1 MIIGV
6 TGLNASGKSEVAKY
20 LEKKG
25 FLYISANKVFSEE
38 AKRRGLSTDRE
49 DLKKVANSL
58 REELGN
64 NAFVLKAKDL
74 FKTEFKNKNIVI
86 ESLRNP
92 GEIEELM
99 KYDDFYLLGISTDIK
114 LRYERAKKRN
124 RDKDVKSFADFVKSE
139 EEELQSKNPN
149 SQQLLKTYSLKEF
162 EILNNDNLENL
173 YEKVDI
179 LLKDIS
185 SINNPITRYEKTYF
199 TIYKFSDKII
209 KRPFKNKYYLNIAK
223 EVSSRSTCLNVRYGA
238 LILKDDQ
245 IISTGYVGAP
255 RKVLSSLERGN
266 CLRRDLKIPSGQRY
280 EICRSVHAEQN
291 AIINSARA
299 GVSLLGSTMF
309 FWGAKYDKEDLTL
322 VNGLP
327 CFICKKM
334 IINAGIRRFISH
346 DSSGRI
352 IEHDVKAWQKAWSEA
367 DMLDDVDVYKG

>member
-1 MIIGV
+1 M
-6 TGLNASGKSEVAKY
+6 
-20 LEKKG
+20 
-25 FLYISANKVFSEE
+25 
-38 AKRRGLSTDRE
+38 
-49 DLKKVANSL
+49 
-58 REELGN
+58 
-64 NAFVLKAKDL
+64 
-74 FKTEFKNKNIVI
+74 
-86 ESLRNP
+86 
-92 GEIEELM
+92 
-99 KYDDFYLLGISTDIK
+99 
-114 LRYERAKKRN
+114 
-124 RDKDVKSFADFVKSE
+124 
-139 EEELQSKNPN
+139 
-149 SQQLLKTYSLKEF
+149 
-162 EILNNDNLENL
+162 
-173 YEKVDI
+173 
-179 LLKDIS
+179 
-185 SINNPITRYEKTYF
+185 
-199 TIYKFSDKII
+199 
-209 KRPFKNKYYLNIAK
+209 
-223 EVSSRSTCLNVRYGA
+223 
-238 LILKDDQ
+238 ILKDDQ